1 MKYSLCHKS
10 DCSQNLFFVASASSQ
25 VVCLVMKVPCGRA
38 VRFAVPLGMRF
49 DRDER
54 IEASAAAAALAAV
67 LAP

>member
-1 MKYSLCHKS
+1 
-10 DCSQNLFFVASASSQ
+10 
-25 VVCLVMKVPCGRA
+25 MKVPCGRA